1 MVDKKTESEI
11 ESIKG
16 ELLETKPEL
25 IYQKIF
31 NVMSNIER
39 MPKDGDVAFKTTKY
53 KYLSAEKI
61 VENIRKEM
69 IKQKLIIYPC
79 NCYTDNTAG
88 SEKDITITYKI
99 TAIEDGSF
107 IDVQVTG
114 GGHDSTDKKSYKAM
128 TGAYKYALRQTFMI
142 ETGKD
147 DPDRTPSGKGRK
159 QTPTVDN
166 MTDPFKEEPP
176 DDFTDDVGKEERL
189 CTDKQLKRMYA
200 MMKDAGV
207 EIDEWDAKIKKEF
220 SIGHKKEMTMTQIDK
235 VFDRLDK
242 IIKQQSA

>member
-1 MVDKKTESEI
+1 MV
-11 ESIKG
+11 
-16 ELLETKPEL
+16 ETKEQLTKPL

-31 NVMSNIER
+31 NVMENVEY
-39 MPKDGDVAFKTTKY
+39 MPKDGKVEFDKTKY
-53 KYLSAEKI
+53 SYLSAEQI
-61 VENIRKEM
+61 VKNIRKEM

-79 NCYTDNTAG
+79 LCLTDNTQG
-88 SEKDITITYKI
+88 SEKDITVTYKI
-99 TAIEDGSF
+99 IAIDDGSF

-159 QTPTVDN
+159 PVVKADD
-166 MTDPFKEEPP
+166 MADPEYARE
-176 DDFTDDVGKEERL
+176 DDFTDNIGKNEKL
-189 CTDKQLKRMYA
+189 VTDKQLKRLYA
-200 MMKDAGV
+200 MMKEAGIEV
-207 EIDEWDAKIKKEF
+207 DEWDAKIKKEF
-220 SIGHKKEMTMTQIDK
+220 SVEHKKELTMSQLDK